1 MNSKSLTNLSML
13 LGRAMLAA
21 IFIVA
26 GFSKLGAAYAG
37 TQAYMDSVGVPG
49 LLLPAVIAVEILG
62 GIAILIGFQTRIAA
76 ALLFGFTV
84 LAALLFHSDFSQQMQ
99 SILFMKNIAIAGA
112 FLVLFSQGPGQW
124 AFNLQLKSQEV

>member
-13 LGRAMLAA
+13 VGRTMLAA

-26 GFSKLGAAYAG
+26 GFNKLGAGYAG

-49 LLLPAVIAVEILG
+49 FLLPAVIAVEMLG

-76 ALLFGFTV
+76 AMLFAFTIM
-84 LAALLFHSDFSQQMQ
+84 AALLFHSDFSQQMQ
-99 SILFMKNIAIAGA
+99 SILFMKNVAIAGA

-124 AFNLQLKSQEV
+124 AFNPQPKLQEA

>member
-13 LGRAMLAA
+13 LGRAMLGA

-26 GFSKLGAAYAG
+26 GFNKLGEAYAG

-76 ALLFGFTV
+76 ALLFGFTM

-124 AFNLQLKSQEV
+124 AFNPQLKSQEV